1 MVAYRTLAA
10 LARKTRLPRRLRGP
24 GTDKDRPGRARVSG
38 KQRFRGRGLSRICI
52 LQADGTLLEDEQGV
66 EAA

>member
-1 MVAYRTLAA
+1 MVARRTLEA

-24 GTDKDRPGRARVSG
+24 GADKDRPGRIRTSG
-38 KQRFRGRGLSRICI
+38 RQRFRSTGLSRICI
-52 LQADGTLLEDEQGV
+52 LQADGAFLESEREV